1 VVAWVVHCGM
11 EDLGFS
17 GFRSC
22 IFPLATEATAEMETP
37 SSVRMI
43 RSVLHLLQGRGC
55 GSWGLGFSV

>member
-1 VVAWVVHCGM
+1 VHCGM

-22 IFPLATEATAEMETP
+22 ILPLVTEATAEMETP

-43 RSVLHLLQGRGC
+43 RSVLHFAARTWL
-55 GSWGLGFSV
+55 WKLGFRV